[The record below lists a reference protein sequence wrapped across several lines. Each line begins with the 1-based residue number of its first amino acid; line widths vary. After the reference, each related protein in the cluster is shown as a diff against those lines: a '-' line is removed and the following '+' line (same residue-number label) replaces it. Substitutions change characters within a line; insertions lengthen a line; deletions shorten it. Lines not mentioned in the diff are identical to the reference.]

1 MLAFLTSG
9 VVLGLSAGFS
19 PGPLFA
25 LVVSQAMRHGVR
37 EGMKTALAP
46 LLTDTP
52 VILLSVLVLTR
63 ISGYKSVLGGMSLL
77 GAALVAYLAYE
88 GLRATGYE
96 IAEGERGAPRSLAK
110 GVLVNFLSPHPY
122 LFWLTVGGPMVLR
135 GWERSAPAAIAF
147 VAGFCLSIVAAK
159 MVIAVSAGSSRRFLT
174 GKGYRRVMRGLGALM
189 AGFAVL
195 LVWNAVELLSAP

>member
-63 ISGYKSVLGGMSLL
+63 ISGYKSVLGGMSLV
-77 GAALVAYLAYE
+77 GAAVVAYLAYE

-135 GWERSAPAAIAF
+135 GWERSAPAAAP
-147 VAGFCLSIVAAK
+147 LSRG
-159 MVIAVSAGSSRRFLT
+159 SACPSCGENGHRRVGGQFPALPHRQGT
-174 GKGYRRVMRGLGALM
+174 RRVMRGLGRH
-189 AGFAVL
+189 GRFAVL